1 MEYEIIE
8 ESPVVVS
15 YTEMNTSQLSKQMA
29 EMQRTINQLTEKVQS
44 HQDEL
49 YLLYSELLSDLVIL
63 TWRTL
68 ENDYSPKRGE
78 GWAAYLQRLMND
90 TNALR
95 IRDLRPH
102 DIEFLATREKEIWH
116 RDKHEF
122 VVSKRRSLALI
133 KSDCV
138 QRDRGHYMRFFR
150 YIVDHNANFVA
161 PLPTHF
167 FKVQ

>member
-1 MEYEIIE
+1 MDIDN
-8 ESPVVVS
+8 VS
-15 YTEMNTSQLSKQMA
+15 EQNIVTYKDMNTTELSRQVY
-29 EMQRTINQLTEKVQS
+29 EMQKTINMLNQKVEN
-44 HQDEL
+44 HQDEM
-49 YLLYSELLSDLVIL
+49 YLIYSELLNDLIIL
-63 TWRTL
+63 AWRTL

-78 GWAAYLQRLMND
+78 GWASYLQRLSAD

-116 RDKHEF
+116 RDRHEF
-122 VVSKRRSLALI
+122 VVSKRRCLALI
-133 KSDCV
+133 KSDCL
-138 QRDRGHYMRFFR
+138 QKDRGHYMRFFR

-167 FKVQ
+167 FKLI